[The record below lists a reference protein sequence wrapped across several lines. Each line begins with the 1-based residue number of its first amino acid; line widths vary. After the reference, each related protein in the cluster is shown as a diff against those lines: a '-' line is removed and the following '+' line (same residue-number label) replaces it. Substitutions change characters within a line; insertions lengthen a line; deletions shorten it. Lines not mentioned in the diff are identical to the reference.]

1 MVTIFVYNGFDILGF
16 LLKQNEMKG
25 HLFKNMMKFVGL
37 TKVQYAE
44 EKIVE
49 EATKV
54 ADSRV

>member
-1 MVTIFVYNGFDILGF
+1 MVTIFVYNGFDILSF

-25 HLFKNMMKFVGL
+25 HLFKNMMKVGL
-37 TKVQYAE
+37 AKVQYAE